1 MVYAANGGLIL
12 NGTALVAR
20 FKYPQR
26 QQESI
31 AYADWMTGHGYT
43 PVQTQ
48 HVNEGQGDLLPV
60 GEMILAGTGFR
71 TDLRAHAEIAEI
83 FGRPVVS
90 LQLVDPRFYHLD
102 TALSVLDDT
111 TIAYYPPAFAECSR
125 AQLETLFPDAIV
137 VDSADAY
144 VFGLNAV
151 SDGRNVVHPA
161 AAVGLRRAAGRRRF
175 RTDRRRSVRAAQGRR
190 IRQMLHAGGVFVTVL
205 DTVNTRADGPGALTA
220 SAIAL
225 DERHAAHNYSPLPVV
240 AASAEGAWI
249 TDVEGR
255 RYLDCLAAY
264 SAVNFGHRNPEITA
278 TAHAQLDTV
287 TLVSRAF
294 HAEPLGPFCA
304 ALATLCGKDM
314 VLPMNSGAEAVESA
328 IKVAR
333 KWGTDVKGVP
343 AGQANI
349 IVADNNFHGRT
360 ISIVSFSSDETARS
374 GFGPFTPGFR
384 SVPFGDADALAD
396 AIDEHTVAVLLE
408 PIQGEAGVIVPPDD
422 YLPEVRRNLH
432 GHNVLM
438 IADEIQSGLARTGR
452 TFACDHWD
460 VVPDI
465 YLLGKALGGGVVP
478 LSAVVADRDVLGVL
492 HPGEHG
498 STFGG
503 NPFAAAIGTTVV
515 SMLARGEFQDRAAD
529 LGSAP
534 ALAAARR

>member
-1 MVYAANGGLIL
+1 M
-12 NGTALVAR
+12 
-20 FKYPQR
+20 
-26 QQESI
+26 
-31 AYADWMTGHGYT
+31 
-43 PVQTQ
+43 
-48 HVNEGQGDLLPV
+48 
-60 GEMILAGTGFR
+60 
-71 TDLRAHAEIAEI
+71 
-83 FGRPVVS
+83 
-90 LQLVDPRFYHLD
+90 
-102 TALSVLDDT
+102 
-111 TIAYYPPAFAECSR
+111 
-125 AQLETLFPDAIV
+125 
-137 VDSADAY
+137 
-144 VFGLNAV
+144 
-151 SDGRNVVHPA
+151 
-161 AAVGLRRAAGRRRF
+161 
-175 RTDRRRSVRAAQGRR
+175 
-190 IRQMLHAGGVFVTVL
+190 TVL
-205 DTVNTRADGPGALTA
+205 AAENTATAGNGELTA
-220 SAIAL
+220 SAIAI
-225 DERHAAHNYSPLPVV
+225 DERYTAHNYSPLPVV
-240 AASAEGAWI
+240 VASAEGSWI

-278 TAHAQLDTV
+278 TAHAQLDVV

-294 HAEPLGPFCA
+294 HAEALGRFCA
-304 ALATLCGKDM
+304 GLARLCDKDM

-333 KWGTDVKGVP
+333 KWGSDVKGVP

-360 ISIVSFSSDETARS
+360 ISIVSFSSDETARA

-408 PIQGEAGVIVPPDD
+408 PIQGEAGVIVPPDQ
-422 YLPEVRRNLH
+422 YLPAVREICTAR
-432 GHNVLM
+432 NVLM

-460 VVPDI
+460 VVPDV

-503 NPFAAAIGTTVV
+503 NPFAAAIGSTVV
-515 SMLARGEFQDRAAD
+515 SMLARGEFQDRAARMGARLHWRLRTLIGHGVLAVRGRGLWAGVD
-529 LGSAP
+529 IDPALGSAKQLSLR
-534 ALAAARR
+534 LAESGVLVKDTHASTLRIAPPLVITATEIDWAVDRFADTLAEMAS